1 MTPVPKRNFAKLHS
15 HNQQDSTSPSS
26 STLNKNPASMNEM
39 QNRAN
44 TAALFHQNRQTI
56 GKILSSGSNNVI
68 SSSSPQWSSLNAT
81 VSNHIS
87 SNRPI
92 NNPSPF
98 SMNHLTNSNINDARM
113 NSYQPNNRII
123 DNVLTETIN
132 SMENV
137 TDDWINLLLARPHTN
152 DTPGIKDWLCR
163 VIHVSDDW
171 VKLKQQADDLSQ
183 SNKK

>member
-1 MTPVPKRNFAKLHS
+1 M
-15 HNQQDSTSPSS
+15 
-26 STLNKNPASMNEM
+26 
-39 QNRAN
+39 
-44 TAALFHQNRQTI
+44 
-56 GKILSSGSNNVI
+56 
-68 SSSSPQWSSLNAT
+68 NAT

-92 NNPSPF
+92 DIGRIQINSTNNPSPF
-98 SMNHLTNSNINDARM
+98 SMNHLTNSNINDASK